1 MAGKQGK
8 RSRSSSTITTVIFV
22 IAVIAA
28 ILGRFNSNFEIDP
41 ASTTAKITAASNDV
55 CAVHFIDV
63 GQGSSVLL
71 QSGSNGILI
80 DAGEKEYGDDVVNY
94 LKSHGVTQLDYVVAT
109 HPHTDHIGG
118 LLTVLND
125 INVKNVIMPKL
136 TSSNAP
142 TTKTY
147 ESFLQLIYDKNINAV
162 AAKYGKMYNVG
173 KINLTVLGPVE
184 QNKDLNNM
192 SVICK
197 ADADSTTFLLSGDA
211 ETPEMRSVLKKSPN
225 LSCDV
230 MLMDHHGSRT
240 SLEEEYLQLADPSA
254 AVIQCGLNN
263 SYGHPHE
270 ETIDYLKKN
279 SIKYYRTD
287 LSGSI
292 VFTCS
297 AKGYRVTTSK

>member
-1 MAGKQGK
+1 MAGKQGRKSK
-8 RSRSSSTITTVIFV
+8 RSSVITSILF
-22 IAVIAA
+22 AVAIIAA
-28 ILGRFNSNFEIDP
+28 ILGRFNSDFEIDP
-41 ASTTAKITAASNDV
+41 DLTTAKTAAASNGV
-55 CAVHFIDV
+55 YAVHFIDV
-63 GQGSSVLL
+63 GQGSSILL
-71 QSGSNGILI
+71 QTGPRGILI

-94 LKSHGVTQLDYVVAT
+94 LKNHGVTQLDYVVAT

-118 LLTVLND
+118 LLTVLKEVS
-125 INVKNVIMPKL
+125 VKNVIMPKL
-136 TSSNAP
+136 TSSNTP

-147 ESFLQLIYDKNINAV
+147 ENFLQTIYDKKINAIAV
-162 AAKYGKMYNVG
+162 GYGKTYNVG
-173 KINLTVLGPVE
+173 KTSLTILGPVE

-192 SVICK
+192 SVVCK
-197 ADADSTTFLLSGDA
+197 ADVNSTIFLLSGDA
-211 ETPEMRSVLKKSPN
+211 EAPEMKSILKKSPN

-230 MLMDHHGSRT
+230 MLMGHHGSRT
-240 SLEEEYLQLADPSA
+240 SLEKAYLRSASPSA

-270 ETIDYLKKN
+270 ETINYLKKN

-292 VFTCS
+292 VFTCT

>member
-28 ILGRFNSNFEIDP
+28 ILGRFNSNFEM

-118 LLTVLND
+118 LLIVLND

-211 ETPEMRSVLKKSPN
+211 ETPEMRSVLKKFPN

-230 MLMDHHGSRT
+230 MLMGHHGSRT

-279 SIKYYRTD
+279 SIEYYRTD